1 MKKLIFLLALSMLV
15 FTTGCDKDSSENVI
29 VIVKYKTQPNKSID
43 AITALKE
50 LIEEVKKEDHFV
62 NIKLHVDQNDNS
74 NIMLYEEWEDE
85 LYYQNEHMETQ
96 HLQDFMSKSREFLTG
111 QPEISYWKLNAVYE

>member
-1 MKKLIFLLALSMLV
+1 MKKLIYLLALSMLV

-29 VIVKYKTQPNKSID
+29 VLVKYKTQPNKSID

-50 LIEEVKKEDHFV
+50 LIEEFKKEDHFV
-62 NIKLHVDQNDNS
+62 SIKLHVDQNDNS

-85 LYYQNEHMETQ
+85 LYYKNEHMETE
-96 HLQDFMSKSREFLTG
+96 HLQDFMTESREFLTG